1 MYYRADVYIDS
12 VLRNSFI
19 ANSVEVLK
27 VKSQPFIED
36 EKVTLIEVS
45 KVEDIGFFKLPAEI
59 EKIIE
64 KELLL

>member
-27 VKSQPFIED
+27 VKAEPFIKD
-36 EKVTLIEVS
+36 EKITQITVSEVN
-45 KVEDIGFFKLPAEI
+45 EIGFFKLPKEI
-59 EKIIE
+59 EPLIE

>member
-12 VLRNSFI
+12 VIRNSFI

-27 VKSQPFIED
+27 VKAKPFIED
-36 EKVTLIEVS
+36 GKVTQITVSEVN
-45 KVEDIGFFKLPAEI
+45 EIGFFKLPKEI
-59 EKIIE
+59 ESLIE

>member
-12 VLRNSFI
+12 VIRNSFI

-27 VKSQPFIED
+27 AKAEPFIND
-36 EKVTLIEVS
+36 DKITQIRVSEVN
-45 KVEDIGFFKLPAEI
+45 EIGFFKLPKEV
-59 EKIIE
+59 ELVIE

>member
-27 VKSQPFIED
+27 VKAQPFIEN
-36 EKVTLIEVS
+36 EKITLIEVS
-45 KVEDIGFFKLPAEI
+45 QVKDIGFFKVPKEFQKDLAEEI
-59 EKIIE
+59 
-64 KELLL
+64 L

>member
-12 VLRNSFI
+12 VIRNSFI

-27 VKSQPFIED
+27 AKAEPFIND
-36 EKVTLIEVS
+36 DKITKIRVSEVN
-45 KVEDIGFFKLPAEI
+45 EIGFFKLPKEV
-59 EKIIE
+59 ELVIE